1 MCSLNSYV
9 LFALYDSL
17 IHCEW
22 GQAFMISCPFP
33 GGGQINKPASPKRDA
48 LTGRRA
54 ALVLAVGASSSFS

>member
-1 MCSLNSYV
+1 
-9 LFALYDSL
+9 
-17 IHCEW
+17 
-22 GQAFMISCPFP
+22 MISCPFP